1 MEYDSVGERFKY
13 IPISKIDHYNHY
25 IHKFCK
31 RKIVIKTMIGLNFI
45 LLFLLYLYHQ
55 GIAYALPFTI
65 KDVDI
70 DDSFNDS
77 TVTFETIESNRKQL
91 QTLINS
97 RENKEIFLQLQNSG
111 SAYYD
116 PTTNT
121 VGTAEFPTY
130 NQYQR
135 QAYVSNGYI
144 GSRIPNLGQGFTF
157 DQLSDSP
164 DAVKDDLSNGWPLFN
179 ERFSGSFIGGF
190 YDIQKNT
197 TETNFPELI
206 KNGYESILSAV
217 PQWTTLTLS
226 TVKNGKKFSLD
237 PSLSRDSQGDI
248 SNYGQNLSLSNGIVT
263 TEFTWLGSLQVHIE
277 VVAHRSNINLG
288 IVNLRVV
295 NLDNSTIDLKVED
308 KLDFAS
314 TQRCQLTEVGSDDE
328 GIFIHFQPNEIDYVN
343 GAIYSKLKY
352 DEQSLNSVKRGSK
365 NDTSTQELDI
375 SVDSSKSFKV
385 SKIVGIVSSDL
396 DPEKYKM
403 ASSVNDFAKKVA
415 TKQKDSVSDLIKSHK
430 TEWARTFESSNSITF
445 PGDSLLTLASR
456 ASVYHLNAN
465 TRPEARGV
473 TAALPVGGL
482 SSDSYGGMVFWDTDL
497 WMLNG
502 LLPFN
507 PDHAKSIV
515 NYRIHTHEQ
524 AKKNVP
530 DNKGGAVYSWT
541 SGRFGNC
548 TSTGPCMDYE
558 YHINIAVAMAAW
570 EVYLSGAADDDYL
583 DSVAYPLINDA
594 ATFLS
599 DFVEYNDSLAQ
610 YVTHNMTDPDEYA
623 NHVDNAAYTNA
634 GISLLMKWAI
644 TISNHLGKPVPT
656 KYTDIAGSMHI
667 PTSDNADNITLEYT
681 GMNSSVG
688 IKQADVI
695 MMTYPLGNELI
706 SDDQAY
712 TNMEFYSM
720 KQVSYGP
727 AMTFPIFSI
736 VASNLSPSGCASQ
749 SYLHKAVQPF
759 LRGPF
764 AQFSEQNND
773 NFLTNGGTH
782 PAFPFMTAHG
792 GFLQAILQGLTGLR
806 FDYDIDDAN
815 KLSRMLTFDPI
826 SLPCLGNGVQFDSI
840 KYMNQ
845 TLSLAINETS
855 FIIKNNGPITGSK
868 EDTPIRIS
876 LAKRNPKAGVYT
888 LNKGEELVFPL
899 FEPKAGSSLSVS
911 ECASAKFINITESAY
926 GDATVLVNDG
936 DNTTHWQ
943 LKYNDT
949 TAKIL
954 VDLKQSRN
962 ITSGV
967 INWGDRPP
975 KRWSLLA
982 YESQEQSKI
991 EDLNNVTD
999 ILSKVNFGNDLYKKY
1014 AFIDVDTVY
1023 DQDDVFTAIISENV
1037 DISAPYDP
1045 KESVQIEIPLRHNT
1059 TSFGVKQGLNARF
1072 LLIEVTDIHDTEPI
1086 DDETGGAKLYEVE
1099 FFE

>member
-1 MEYDSVGERFKY
+1 MEYDSIGERLKHRT
-13 IPISKIDHYNHY
+13 ISKIDYCNIF

-31 RKIVIKTMIGLNFI
+31 RQIVIKTMVVLNFI
-45 LLFLLYLYHQ
+45 LIFVLYLYFH
-55 GIAYALPFTI
+55 GITYALPFTI
-65 KDVDI
+65 KDIDI

-91 QTLINS
+91 EALINS
-97 RENKEIFLQLQNSG
+97 RENKQIFLQLQNSG

-121 VGTAEFPTY
+121 VGTAEFPTF

-164 DAVKDDLSNGWPLFN
+164 DAVEDDLSNGWPLFN

-206 KNGYESILSAV
+206 EKGYESILSAV

-226 TVKNGKKFSLD
+226 TVKNGKTLSLD

-248 SNYGQNLSLSNGIVT
+248 SNYAQNLSLSNGIVT
-263 TEFTWLGSLQVHIE
+263 TEFTWLESIQVHIE
-277 VVAHRSNINLG
+277 VVAHRTNINLG
-288 IVNLRVV
+288 IVNLRIV
-295 NLDNSTIDLKVED
+295 NLDNSTVDLKVED
-308 KLDFAS
+308 KLDFYS
-314 TQRCQLTEVGSDDE
+314 TQRCQLSEVGSDDE

-343 GAIYSKLKY
+343 GAIYSTLKY
-352 DEQSLNSVKRGSK
+352 DEMSSNPINRGST
-365 NDTSTQELDI
+365 NDTSTQKLDI
-375 SVDSSKSFKV
+375 SLEPAKSFKI
-385 SKIVGIVSSDL
+385 SKFVGIVSSDL
-396 DPEKYKM
+396 DPEKYK
-403 ASSVNDFAKKVA
+403 SPDSVNAFAKKVA
-415 TKQKDSVSDLIKSHK
+415 TKQKDSVSKLIKSHK
-430 TEWARTFESSNSITF
+430 VGWARTFESSNSITF
-445 PGDSLLTLASR
+445 SGDPLLTLASR
-456 ASVYHLNAN
+456 ASIYHLNAN
-465 TRPEARGV
+465 TRPGAQGV

-524 AKKNVP
+524 AIKNVP
-530 DNKGGAVYSWT
+530 NNESGAVYSWT

-548 TSTGPCMDYE
+548 TSTGPCLDYE
-558 YHINIAVAMAAW
+558 YHINVAVAMAAW

-594 ATFLS
+594 ATFLA
-599 DFVEYNDSLAQ
+599 DYVEYNESVAQ
-610 YVTHNMTDPDEYA
+610 YVSHNMTDPDEYA

-644 TISNHLGKPVPT
+644 TISNHLGKPVPS

-667 PTSDNADNITLEYT
+667 PTSGNSDNITLEYT

-706 SDDQAY
+706 SDEQAY

-806 FDYDIDDAN
+806 FDFDLDDSN
-815 KLSRMLTFDPI
+815 KLSRILTLDPI

-845 TLSLAINETS
+845 SISLAINETS
-855 FIIKNNGPITGSK
+855 FIIKHNGPIAGGDDDVS
-868 EDTPIRIS
+868 IRIS
-876 LAKRNPKAGVYT
+876 LAKRNPRSGVYT
-888 LNKGEELVFPL
+888 LDKGEELVFPL
-899 FEPKAGSSLSVS
+899 FKPIAGSQSSIS
-911 ECASAKFINITESAY
+911 ECASARFINITESAY

-962 ITSGV
+962 LTSGL

-975 KRWSLLA
+975 KSWSLHA
-982 YESQEQSKI
+982 FGSKEQSKI
-991 EDLNNVTD
+991 GDLNDVID
-999 ILSKVNFGNDLYKKY
+999 FLSKVNFGNELYKKY
-1014 AFIDVDTVY
+1014 EFIDAGTIY
-1023 DQDDVFTAIISENV
+1023 DQDDVFTTIVSEDV
-1037 DISAPYDP
+1037 DISAPFDP
-1045 KESVQIEIPLRHNT
+1045 KEYAEVKIPLRHNT
-1059 TSFGVKQGLNARF
+1059 TSFDIDQGLSVRF